1 MKIAVLIPAHN
12 EAKAIGPLVESVRLL
27 GFDVIVIDDG
37 SVDGTGDLACASGAV
52 LLRTPAR
59 RGKGGAL
66 RQGFDYSVAQGY
78 EAVIL
83 MDGDGQHAPSD
94 LAAFT
99 RCYGQTHADIISG
112 NRMANPQ
119 GMPLLRLLTNHFMSW
134 LISLFC
140 RQPVPDTQCGFRFI
154 KTDVLRAISIECS
167 GFEIETEILIK
178 ASKKGFKVASV
189 PIQSIYRDE
198 ISKIKPVKDTL
209 RFIRFIL
216 KEGFRR
222 EG

>member
-1 MKIAVLIPAHN
+1 MKTAVLIPAHN
-12 EAKAIGPLVESVRLL
+12 EVKAIGSLVESIRLL
-27 GFDVIVIDDG
+27 GFTVIVIDDG
-37 SVDGTGDLACASGAV
+37 SVDGTGDLAQASGAV
-52 LLRTPAR
+52 LLRTPNR

-66 RQGFDYSVAQGY
+66 KQGIEYSLAQGY

-94 LAAFT
+94 LAAFI
-99 RCYGQTHADIISG
+99 RCYEETHADIISG
-112 NRMANPQ
+112 NRMSNPQ
-119 GMPLLRLLTNHFMSW
+119 GMPLIRLATNHFMSW
-134 LISLFC
+134 LISLCC
-140 RQPVPDTQCGFRFI
+140 RQSVPDTQCGFRFI
-154 KTDVLRAISIECS
+154 KTDVLRAIVIECV

-178 ASKKGFKVASV
+178 ASKKGFKIASV

-222 EG
+222 DY